1 MFPTRMHAL
10 MDIVNETRID
20 GVALV
25 PGANLFYLIGL
36 QKFLSERP
44 YVLFLLNDR
53 DPHLVLPDFEGPEA
67 EAHLPVGVQLCTYND
82 TQGFRD
88 TFQRVAQTLGL
99 GTARLGVEY
108 STMRVLEHQAIAG
121 ASPSVTF
128 FDADGLFAALRMCK
142 DAAEIELLQAAA
154 RINEQAFD
162 MVTRAVT
169 AGKTEKEIVADYQIM
184 ALRAG
189 SDGLAFDPI
198 VVAGPNGAFPHAR
211 PSNRPVEAGEFVTMD
226 CGTRLSGYCSDI
238 TRTFAVGA
246 VCMQLR
252 DIYAVVREANE
263 IGRATAR
270 PGITAQDLDR
280 TVRQVIIDAGYGA
293 YFTHRTG
300 HGLGLEVH
308 EAPYIVEGNEL
319 MLKPGMVFTIEPG
332 VYVPGRGGVRIE
344 DNVVLTETGC
354 ESLTRLPREL
364 ITV

>member
-1 MFPTRMHAL
+1 MFQTRMHAL
-10 MDIVNETRID
+10 MEIVDETRID

-25 PGANLFYLIGL
+25 PGANLFYLTGL
-36 QKFLSERP
+36 QKSLSERP

-121 ASPSVTF
+121 ASPAVTF
-128 FDADGLFAALRMCK
+128 CDADGLFAALRMCK
-142 DAAEIELLQAAA
+142 DAAEIDLLQAAA

-162 MVTRAVT
+162 MVIRAVT

-189 SDGLAFDPI
+189 SDGLAFDPSSSPDPTGLFHMP
-198 VVAGPNGAFPHAR
+198 VPQ
-211 PSNRPVEAGEFVTMD
+211 RPVGAGEFVTMD

-246 VCMQLR
+246 VSTQLR
-252 DIYAVVREANE
+252 DIYEVVREANE

-280 TVRQVIIDAGYGA
+280 TVRQAIIDAGYA
-293 YFTHRTG
+293 VYFTHRTG

-319 MLKPGMVFTIEPG
+319 VLKPGMCSRSNPVSTCL
-332 VYVPGRGGVRIE
+332 GGAV
-344 DNVVLTETGC
+344 
-354 ESLTRLPREL
+354 
-364 ITV
+364 